1 MKWGPYEHARNDA
14 SVENI
19 LTEAEKIVYGDR
31 EQTYGTPTK
40 NLKQIARLWSA
51 YLDTEITA
59 HEVCDMMIL
68 LKIARLQNNPEHR
81 DSLVD
86 IAGYAALKERIQE
99 R

>member
-1 MKWGPYEHARNDA
+1 MKWEPDGYGCNDA
-14 SVENI
+14 PVENI
-19 LTEAEKIVYGDR
+19 LTEADRIVYSDR
-31 EQTYGTPTK
+31 ERTYGAPAK

-86 IAGYAALKERIQE
+86 VAGYAALKERIQE

>member
-1 MKWGPYEHARNDA
+1 MKWTPYEHARNDA

-19 LTEAEKIVYGDR
+19 LTEAERIVYGDR
-31 EQTYGTPTK
+31 EQTYGTPAK
-40 NLKQIARLWSA
+40 NLNQIARLWSA
-51 YLDTEITA
+51 YLAAEITA
-59 HEVCDMMIL
+59 HKVCDMMIL
-68 LKIARLQNNPEHR
+68 LKLARLQNSPEHR

>member
-1 MKWGPYEHARNDA
+1 MKWEPYEHARNDA
-14 SVENI
+14 PIENI
-19 LTEAEKIVYGDR
+19 LTEAERIVYGDR
-31 EQTYGTPTK
+31 ERTYGTPAK
-40 NLKQIARLWSA
+40 NLNQIARLWSA

-86 IAGYAALKERIQE
+86 VAGYAALKERIQE

>member
-1 MKWGPYEHARNDA
+1 MKWEPYEHARNDA
-14 SVENI
+14 PVENI

-31 EQTYGTPTK
+31 EQTYGAPAK
-40 NLKQIARLWSA
+40 NLNQIARLWSA
-51 YLDTEITA
+51 YLDTKITA

>member
-1 MKWGPYEHARNDA
+1 MEWTPYEHARNDYPA
-14 SVENI
+14 ENI
-19 LTEAEKIVYGDR
+19 LTEAERIVYGDR

-68 LKIARLQNNPEHR
+68 LKLARLQNNPEHR

>member
-1 MKWGPYEHARNDA
+1 MKWAPDGYGCNDA
-14 SVENI
+14 PTENI
-19 LTEAEKIVYGDR
+19 LTEAERIVYGDMER
-31 EQTYGTPTK
+31 TYGTPAK
-40 NLKQIARLWSA
+40 NLNQIARLWSA

-59 HEVCDMMIL
+59 HEVCDMMML
-68 LKIARLQNNPEHR
+68 LKLARLQNNPEHR

>member
-1 MKWGPYEHARNDA
+1 MKWEPDWYGCNDA
-14 SVENI
+14 PTENI
-19 LTEAEKIVYGDR
+19 LTEAERIVYGDR
-31 EQTYGTPTK
+31 EQTYGTPAKTL
-40 NLKQIARLWSA
+40 NQIARLWSA

-86 IAGYAALKERIQE
+86 VAGYAALKERIQE

>member
-1 MKWGPYEHARNDA
+1 MKWEPDGYGCNDA

-19 LTEAEKIVYGDR
+19 LTEAERIVYGDR
-31 EQTYGTPTK
+31 ERTYGTPAK
-40 NLKQIARLWSA
+40 NLNQIARLWSA

-68 LKIARLQNNPEHR
+68 LKLARLQNNPEHR

-86 IAGYAALKERIQE
+86 VAGYAALKERIQE